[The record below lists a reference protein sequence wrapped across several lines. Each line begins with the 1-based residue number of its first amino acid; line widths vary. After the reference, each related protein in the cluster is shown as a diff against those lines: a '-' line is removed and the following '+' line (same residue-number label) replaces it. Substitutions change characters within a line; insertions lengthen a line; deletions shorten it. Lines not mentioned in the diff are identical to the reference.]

1 MERFSIGQVCAALDV
16 KPHVVRYWEQEIG
29 ILSPSKDLNG
39 RRTYTR
45 SDVQLLA
52 RIKYLVQEKK
62 FTVQGAAQ
70 QILLERSDSQ
80 ADTRASIH
88 EVRGE
93 LLDVLGKIRGQAGG
107 ESAEDEG
114 SE

>member
-1 MERFSIGQVCAALDV
+1 MERFSIGQVCAALGV

-29 ILSPSKDLNG
+29 ILSPSKDLSG

-45 SDVQLLA
+45 SDVLLLS
-52 RIKYLVQEKK
+52 RIKHLVQEKK

-70 QILLERSDSQ
+70 QILLERSDAH

-93 LLDVLGKIRGQAGG
+93 LLDVLGKIRGQAVGD
-107 ESAEDEG
+107 STEDSS

>member
-16 KPHVVRYWEQEIG
+16 KAHVVRYWEQEIG

-39 RRTYTR
+39 RRTYNR

-52 RIKYLVQEKK
+52 RIKHLVQEKRY
-62 FTVQGAAQ
+62 TVKGAAE
-70 QILLERSDSQ
+70 QILLERSDSH

-93 LLDVLGKIRGQAGG
+93 LLDMLGKIRGGSSHDSSENQ
-107 ESAEDEG
+107 G